1 LFSNRTIST
10 DGKPTINSKVTK
22 RLIKRKFIEGVL
34 MTAKEIYR
42 ELDGLGYDVSYQSAI
57 NVLKSMELHFSIEKK
72 SYF

>member
-1 LFSNRTIST
+1 
-10 DGKPTINSKVTK
+10 
-22 RLIKRKFIEGVL
+22 

-57 NVLKSMELHFSIEKK
+57 KVLKSMELHFSIEKK